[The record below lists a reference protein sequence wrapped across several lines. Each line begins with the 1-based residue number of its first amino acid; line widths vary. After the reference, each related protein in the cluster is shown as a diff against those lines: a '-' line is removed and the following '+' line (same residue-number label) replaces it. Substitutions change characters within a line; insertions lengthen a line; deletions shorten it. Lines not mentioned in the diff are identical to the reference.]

1 MKLGIY
7 EGEVEDI
14 PWSNKY
20 EEYMKIIMKVNWA
33 KILKQPKDM
42 REAIIQHCSLSI
54 TYPFSVMPPEVGQV
68 TRSYDE
74 IFNEFF
80 HNPQKRGA
88 VRLTKKWKEL
98 VSGAKK

>member
-74 IFNEFF
+74 IFKDF
-80 HNPQKRGA
+80 HNPQKRA
-88 VRLTKKWKEL
+88 EVILTKKCKEL
-98 VSGAKK
+98 VESKK